1 MASKIE
7 RKTINGWL
15 NIDKPAG
22 LSSAAVVAR
31 VKYATGARKAGH
43 GGTLD
48 PLATG
53 VLPIA
58 LGEATKTVA
67 YVMDGTKAYRFS
79 VRWGEARST
88 DDLEG
93 EVIETSATRP
103 GAADIKAVL
112 SEFEGEIDQIPPV
125 YSAIKVAGRRAYRL
139 SREGNPPELAPRKVR
154 IERLTLLNDGPDWAE
169 FEVECGKGTYVRSL
183 ARDLARRLGSVG
195 HIFALRRTRAAG
207 FLEKTA
213 ISLDYVAELSHSA
226 RLAEA
231 LFPVETALAD
241 IPALALTGTDANRLR
256 RGQCVQVS
264 GTEDGTVCVMADGQA
279 IALARVAGGEVQPVR
294 VFNL

>member
-1 MASKIE
+1 MVSNSEKKA
-7 RKTINGWL
+7 INGWL
-15 NIDKPAG
+15 NVDKPAG

-67 YVMDGTKAYRFS
+67 YVMDGTKSYRFS

-93 EVIETSATRP
+93 EVVETSETRP
-103 GAADIKAVL
+103 NAAEIEGVL
-112 SEFEGEIDQIPPV
+112 DEFEGDIVQIPPV
-125 YSAIKVAGRRAYRL
+125 YSAITVGGRRAYRL
-139 SREGNPPELAPRKVR
+139 AREGNPPELAPRTVR
-154 IERLTLLNDGPDWAE
+154 IERLSLLDNGDDWAE

-183 ARDLARRLGSVG
+183 ARDLAHRLGGVG
-195 HIFALRRTRAAG
+195 HIIALRRTKAAV

-213 ISLDYVAELSHSA
+213 ISLDYVTELSHSA
-226 RLAEA
+226 RLVEA

-241 IPALALTGTDANRLR
+241 IPALAMTGTDANRLR

-264 GTEDGTVCVMADGQA
+264 GTEDGTVCVMADGRA
-279 IALARVAGGEVQPVR
+279 VALARVAGGEVQPVR

>member
-1 MASKIE
+1 VVSTIGKI
-7 RKTINGWL
+7 TINGWL

-31 VKYATGARKAGH
+31 VKHATGARKAGH

-67 YVMDGTKAYRFS
+67 YVMDGTKAYRFTA
-79 VRWGEARST
+79 RWGEARST

-93 EVIETSATRP
+93 EVTETSEKRP
-103 GAADIKAVL
+103 SAAEIKAVL
-112 SEFEGEIDQIPPV
+112 SEFEGEISQVPPV
-125 YSAIKVAGRRAYRL
+125 YSAIKVAGRRAYSL
-139 SREGNPPELAPRKVR
+139 AREGNPPELAARSVR
-154 IERLTLLNDGPDWAE
+154 VDRLSMLSNGPDWAE

-195 HIFALRRTRAAG
+195 HIIVLRRTKAAG
-207 FLEKTA
+207 FSEKTA
-213 ISLDYVAELSHSA
+213 ISLDSVAELSHSA
-226 RLAEA
+226 RLVEA
-231 LFPVETALAD
+231 LLPVETALAD
-241 IPALALTGTDANRLR
+241 IPALALTGIDANRLR

-264 GTEDGTVCVMADGQA
+264 GTEDGTVCVMADGRA
-279 IALARVAGGEVQPVR
+279 VALARVAGGEVQPVR